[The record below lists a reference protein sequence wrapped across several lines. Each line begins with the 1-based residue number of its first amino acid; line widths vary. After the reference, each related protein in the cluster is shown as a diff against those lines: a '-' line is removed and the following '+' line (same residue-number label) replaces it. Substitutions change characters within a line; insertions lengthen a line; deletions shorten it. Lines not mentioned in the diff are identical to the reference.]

1 VIWRTGDFEIHHIIG
16 KDIMYFHTL
25 FWPAMLMASGFKLP
39 TAIHIHGFLT
49 INGEKMSKSRG
60 TFIKARDYLSS
71 LDPEYLRYYYASKL
85 SSSIDDIDINWEDFA
100 LKVNSDVVNKV
111 INIASRLGAVVNKKL
126 GGKLTQP
133 DEEGNRLINQIQSG
147 AGAVKEAYE
156 NFEFKQAMKMISGFA
171 DEANK
176 YIDTKAPWDA
186 VKTDPEKAAQ
196 ICTSG
201 LNAFRLIMVYLRPVL
216 PRITAGAEKYLNIK
230 PLSWSDITTTITNHS
245 INPYEHLA
253 KRLDPKQIIFK

>member
-1 VIWRTGDFEIHHIIG
+1 MV
-16 KDIMYFHTL
+16 
-25 FWPAMLMASGFKLP
+25 SGFKLP

-60 TFIKARDYLSS
+60 TFINARDYLNS

-111 INIASRLGAVVNKKL
+111 INIASRLGAVLNKKL
-126 GGKLTQP
+126 EGKLTQP
-133 DEEGNRLINQIQSG
+133 DEEGKRLITEIQSG
-147 AGAVKEAYE
+147 AGAIKEAYE
-156 NFEFKQAMKMISGFA
+156 NFEFKQAMKMVAGFA
-171 DEANK
+171 DEANQ
-176 YIDTKAPWDA
+176 YIDAKAPWDV
-186 VKTDPEKAAQ
+186 VKTDPERAAK

-201 LNAFRLIMVYLRPVL
+201 LNAFKTIMIYLKPVL
-216 PRITAGAEKYLNIK
+216 PRITAGAEKYLNIN
-230 PLSWSDITTTITNHS
+230 PLTWSDITTTISDHPIS
-245 INPYEHLA
+245 AYEHLA